1 MRKTFALLT
10 DQDWKSL
17 LSRATEK
24 SYKNNDLII
33 AEGSVQSNLYL
44 ILSGFVHITGGK
56 ENSKLTLDRLGPN
69 EVFGEMSFLENA
81 PASASVVAED
91 NVIVQQIESA
101 HLNSLLASDHGFSS
115 RFYNSLAITLSER
128 LRDLQTNQKELNIN
142 EIAQV
147 NRFHSTRLGHITHR
161 QIPVEL
167 KNSIHEFD
175 AATLEL
181 EEKLSKGGN
190 VEESTTKIQKLC
202 DNIVESLNHFT
213 QSEFLLKMGFE
224 DLMSFRDTD
233 QLDIGIGAY
242 IFRET
247 FPKFMLSETMA
258 HCYMKPRGFID
269 DFKVNELIYANQ
281 PWGDGQLGSL
291 IDQWFLER
299 DFCSSRREDQSYMT
313 DFINNK
319 FRNSTSI
326 LNILSLASGSG
337 FELFTALKDL
347 EQEKIRATLID
358 IDQEALEHA
367 NELGNKIQN
376 NNHTLSYIN
385 QNIIGVLEGR
395 VQFQISQQNI
405 IYATGFCDYLLD
417 DQLIELLNWMYK
429 HLKIGGQA
437 VINVTTPSHPDRNLL
452 THILEWVMHNR
463 TQEDLELLISRSTF
477 TKAIKFRTN
486 TFGISTFA
494 ILEK

>member
-56 ENSKLTLDRLGPN
+56 EKSKLTLDRLGPN

-101 HLNSLLASDHGFSS
+101 HLNSLLASDYGFSS

-147 NRFHSTRLGHITHR
+147 NRFHSTRLGHITYR

-181 EEKLSKGGN
+181 EEKLNKGGN
-190 VEESTTKIQKLC
+190 LEESTTKIQKLC

-213 QSEFLLKMGFE
+213 QSEFLLKILRVFFFRRKFE
-224 DLMSFRDTD
+224 S
-233 QLDIGIGAY
+233 
-242 IFRET
+242 
-247 FPKFMLSETMA
+247 
-258 HCYMKPRGFID
+258 
-269 DFKVNELIYANQ
+269 
-281 PWGDGQLGSL
+281 
-291 IDQWFLER
+291 
-299 DFCSSRREDQSYMT
+299 
-313 DFINNK
+313 
-319 FRNSTSI
+319 
-326 LNILSLASGSG
+326 
-337 FELFTALKDL
+337 
-347 EQEKIRATLID
+347 
-358 IDQEALEHA
+358 
-367 NELGNKIQN
+367 
-376 NNHTLSYIN
+376 
-385 QNIIGVLEGR
+385 
-395 VQFQISQQNI
+395 
-405 IYATGFCDYLLD
+405 
-417 DQLIELLNWMYK
+417 
-429 HLKIGGQA
+429 
-437 VINVTTPSHPDRNLL
+437 
-452 THILEWVMHNR
+452 
-463 TQEDLELLISRSTF
+463 
-477 TKAIKFRTN
+477 
-486 TFGISTFA
+486 
-494 ILEK
+494 